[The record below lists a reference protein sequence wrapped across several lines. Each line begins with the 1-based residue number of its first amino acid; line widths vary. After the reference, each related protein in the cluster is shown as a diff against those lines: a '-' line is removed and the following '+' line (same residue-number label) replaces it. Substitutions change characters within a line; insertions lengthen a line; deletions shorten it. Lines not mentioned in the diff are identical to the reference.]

1 MLKKIIPITVVTLLA
16 ILLILVK
23 TKPDLIESIIHPK
36 KNDALIANSQN
47 ITKSKEHKNRFK
59 NHKEKTFPF
68 HSKEEKEMA
77 KKYPEQFR
85 IINKMFYSWDYI
97 HTAQG
102 SYEWG
107 SPDKEIYRGTFYV
120 DLDQKKNLLF
130 EEIEK
135 NGKTVEQTQFL
146 YKDGVAIQY
155 LPAKNIYTKKY
166 LKRKT
171 ADKADQVYQEDEWI
185 GLGNSWVTESE
196 HYQFLY
202 HYPDW
207 SYKEGHQYGMPV
219 YQIKGTIAKKI
230 SETMEGPFTMTI
242 SKETGAL
249 LDFRCFGQNDNLIFY
264 LKTKDIKL
272 NQHFEKGEGTFQ
284 LNTTGSKEL
293 SWQKYRSNLYSFKN
307 YQEKSGE
314 D

>member
-1 MLKKIIPITVVTLLA
+1 MLKKIISITVVTVLA
-16 ILLILVK
+16 ILLLLMKI
-23 TKPDLIESIIHPK
+23 KPDFIESIIHPE
-36 KNDALIANSQN
+36 KNTAFTTNSQT

-68 HSKEEKEMA
+68 QSKEEKEMA
-77 KKYPEQFR
+77 KKYPEQFE

-97 HTAQG
+97 HTAEG

-107 SPDKEIYRGTFYV
+107 IPGKEIYRGTFHV

-155 LPAKNIYTKKY
+155 LPSKNIHTKEF
-166 LKRKT
+166 LKKKA
-171 ADKADQVYQEDEWI
+171 ADKEDQAYQEDEWV
-185 GLGNSWVTESE
+185 GLGNNWVLQSE
-196 HYQFLY
+196 QYQYLF

-207 SYKEGHQYGMPV
+207 SYKIEHQYGMPV
-219 YQIKGTIAKKI
+219 YHIKGTIAKSI
-230 SETMEGPFTMTI
+230 SETLEGPFTMTI

-249 LDFRCFGQNDNLIFY
+249 LDFRCFGQDKKLIFY
-264 LKTKDIKL
+264 LTTKDIKL
-272 NQHFEKGEGTFQ
+272 NQSFEKGKETFR
-284 LNTTGSKEL
+284 LNITGSKEL
-293 SWQKYRSNLYSFKN
+293 SWEKYRSNLYAFKN